1 MIIEHKESERF
12 HNVLIKNDAGEIVA
26 VIKNRIHFF
35 KKSKQKQ
42 DWRVYT
48 VKNEPIS
55 DLLKPHPTDDTNLED
70 IIKAIEDRF
79 EEIEELAKG
88 TEEYILQLNTE
99 FGFTYY
105 LLEHRE
111 ICDTSSVLTTPRMAT
126 GMSAERAARVAEKL
140 LKNDAVLRYMIAD
153 DRIVE
158 VVTCSLTAT
167 PVGVPMKAD

>member
-1 MIIEHKESERF
+1 MIIEHKKSEHF
-12 HNVLIKNDAGEIVA
+12 HNVLIKNDEGDLVA
-26 VIKNRIHFF
+26 VIKNRNHFF
-35 KKSKQKQ
+35 KRSKQKQ

-48 VKNEPIS
+48 VKNEDLS
-55 DLLKPHPTDDTNLED
+55 DLLKPQRTDDTSLED

-88 TEEYILQLNTE
+88 TKEYVLQLKTE

-111 ICDTSSVLTTPRMAT
+111 IGDTSSVLTTPRMAT

-140 LKNDAVLRYMIAD
+140 LKSDDVLRYMIAGD
-153 DRIVE
+153 KIVE
-158 VVTCSLTAT
+158 VVACALSAT
-167 PVGVPMKAD
+167 PVGESMKAD